1 MDYLLQMGITM
12 GFIKKLCSAPYLLLA
27 ISTGFLSGCDV
38 PPSEPATKMSEFIIG
53 SYAKENESGIYRLQ
67 LDGKTGALSSLTELA
82 ATVNPSYLTLSADQQ
97 TVFAVN
103 ETGKGGVSV
112 FNWKTDKSALM
123 LVSQLTELGENPC
136 HISLSPD
143 GTMLAIANYS
153 SGDIGLFKIE
163 GVNSAEIKLRE
174 FARHQS
180 QGQGL
185 HERQEAAHMHWV
197 NWSPNGKFIY
207 SVDLG
212 LDEVKVYE
220 LEGETLLP
228 AKVAIKLQAGDGP
241 RHMVFSEKQGF
252 IYLINE
258 LSNTVLVMQQDSGTG
273 ELTEVQRLA
282 SLPKDFA
289 AKSQAAAIKLSP
301 AQDFLYV
308 SNRGLNSIA
317 VYAIVTRGRLQYIQ
331 DYSTGGNW
339 PRDFVISN
347 DGEYVLV
354 ANQLSN
360 DIKVLKRDN
369 KSGLLS
375 ATEHKVTVSQ
385 PTFISQL

>member
-1 MDYLLQMGITM
+1 MGIIM
-12 GFIKKLCSAPYLLLA
+12 GFIKKVGSAPYLLLA
-27 ISTGFLSGCDV
+27 VLTGLLSGCDA
-38 PPSEPATKMSEFIIG
+38 PPSEPATTMSEFIIG
-53 SYAKENESGIYRLQ
+53 SYAKENEPGIYRLQ

-82 ATVNPSYLTLSADQQ
+82 VTPNPSYLALSANQQ
-97 TVFAVN
+97 SVFAVN
-103 ETGKGGVSV
+103 ETGNGGVSV
-112 FNWKTDKSALM
+112 FNWQTDKSALM

-163 GVNSAEIKLRE
+163 GANSAEIKLRE

-180 QGQGL
+180 QGQGP
-185 HERQEAAHMHWV
+185 HARQEAAHMHWV
-197 NWSPNGKFIY
+197 NWSPDGKFIY

-241 RHMVFSEKQGF
+241 RHMVFSLNHELAY
-252 IYLINE
+252 ITNE
-258 LSNTVLVMQQDSGTG
+258 LSNDVVVLKQDSTTG
-273 ELTEVQRLA
+273 LLTEIQRL
-282 SLPKDFA
+282 STLPAEFA
-289 AKSQAAAIKLSP
+289 GKSQTAAIKLSP
-301 AQDFLYV
+301 KQDFLYV

-317 VYAIVTRGRLQYIQ
+317 VYAVDAQGKLSYLQDQ
-331 DYSTGGNW
+331 STGGNW

-347 DGEYVLV
+347 DGEFLLV
-354 ANQLSN
+354 TNQLSN
-360 DIKVLKRDN
+360 DITVLKRDN
-369 KSGLLS
+369 KNGLLS
-375 ATEHKVTVSQ
+375 ATEHKITVSQ